1 MSSADPFTLDLF
13 ETTALASGWTLG
25 ASAVAAAGAPC
36 HTSSTDDEKPTDEPA
51 AKTESERRG
60 TNFYLEGDRA
70 LAASWRGRARDN
82 LAAIRLA
89 ASIEAEW
96 REALPS

>member
-1 MSSADPFTLDLF
+1 MSAADPFTLDLF

-51 AKTESERRG
+51 AVSTQTATAAATTEGCRRAH
-60 TNFYLEGDRA
+60 L
-70 LAASWRGRARDN
+70 RAR
-82 LAAIRLA
+82 
-89 ASIEAEW
+89 
-96 REALPS
+96 